1 MTSSSEK
8 FDLSGESALK
18 AIFRNHASGIAL
30 ITSRTAAGEP
40 IGFTASSVTS
50 LGSNPP
56 LVSVNIAQGSS
67 SYPHLQIGTKL
78 ALHTLDAQTLHLAK
92 RLAGPKENRFDGT
105 EVIGP
110 FGLPIFEQ
118 CPSILI
124 AEVIK
129 RFEVES
135 NAVLV
140 LAVADGKVNRIP
152 DQPLIYF
159 QRAWHTIGDKLSDNF

>member
-8 FDLSGESALK
+8 FDLTGESALK
-18 AIFRNHASGIAL
+18 AIFRNHASGIA
-30 ITSRTAAGEP
+30 IMTSRTAAGEP

-67 SYPHLQIGTKL
+67 SYPHLQIGTKV

-92 RLAGPKENRFDGT
+92 RLAGPRESRFDGT
-105 EVIGP
+105 EVSGP
-110 FGLPIFEQ
+110 FELPIFEQ

>member
-8 FDLSGESALK
+8 FNLSGESALK
-18 AIFRNHASGIAL
+18 AIFRNHASGIAI

-67 SYPHLQIGTKL
+67 SYPHLQIGTKV

-92 RLAGPKENRFDGT
+92 RLAGPREARFDGA
-105 EVIGP
+105 EVNGP
-110 FGLPIFEQ
+110 YGLPILEQ

-140 LAVADGKVNRIP
+140 LAAADGKVNRIP

>member
-1 MTSSSEK
+1 MTSSSEN
-8 FDLSGESALK
+8 FDLTGESALK
-18 AIFRNHASGIAL
+18 AIFRNHASGIAVV
-30 ITSRTAAGEP
+30 TAKTEAGEP

-56 LVSVNIAQGSS
+56 LVSINIAQGSS
-67 SYPHLQIGTKL
+67 SYPHLQIGTRL
-78 ALHTLDAQTLHLAK
+78 ALHTTDAQTLDLAK
-92 RLAGPKENRFDGT
+92 RLAGPRETRFDGT
-105 EVIGP
+105 EVSGP

-124 AEVIK
+124 AHVVK

-140 LAVADGKVNRIP
+140 LAVEDGIVNRVP
-152 DQPLIYF
+152 EQPLVYF
-159 QRAWHTIGDKLSDNF
+159 QRAWYTIGDKLGDNY